1 MDRSAGWSGSG
12 SIIAPEIVSRRRP
25 KCGLKQALGKPAFRD
40 HGSPALAAPCVVR
53 SDKPLIWTTDVR
65 HSNRETPTT
74 RLTRRTILAAAPS
87 ALAAAALPARAAKN
101 YGPGVTDTE
110 IKIGNTGP
118 YSGPLANASPIP
130 LSEEAY
136 FKMINAQGGV
146 NGRKITWISYDDGYS
161 PPKTVEMT
169 RKLVEEDQVL
179 LLSGSIGTP
188 TNTAVWHYLNE
199 KKVPQLFPG
208 TGATK
213 WDDPKGHPW
222 TMAFFIS
229 YQAEGRIYAS
239 YILKNKPDA
248 KIAVLYQ
255 NDDFGKDY
263 LKGLVDGLGAK
274 AASMIKIKVSYETS
288 DPTVDSQIIQL
299 QASGCDVLVTVA
311 IPKFGSLAI
320 RKMAEID
327 WKPLHILNGIASSVG
342 ATLKPAGLEN
352 AKGIISD
359 NSFKDP
365 TDPQWQND
373 AGYKQWV
380 SFMDKYY
387 PNGDKTDNQC
397 VYGYSIGQTT
407 VQVLKQC
414 GDDLTRENVMKQAA
428 SMHNF
433 ELPMLLPGIVIN
445 TTPTDFQ
452 MIKQA
457 QMRRFNGERYVPFG
471 PVISGATVS

>member
-1 MDRSAGWSGSG
+1 MTS
-12 SIIAPEIVSRRRP
+12 
-25 KCGLKQALGKPAFRD
+25 
-40 HGSPALAAPCVVR
+40 
-53 SDKPLIWTTDVR
+53 
-65 HSNRETPTT
+65 
-74 RLTRRTILAAAPS
+74 LTRRTILAS
-87 ALAAAALPARAAKN
+87 ASSAVGFAALPARAAKK

-130 LSEEAY
+130 LSTKAY
-136 FKMINAQGGV
+136 FNMINAQGGV

-169 RKLVEEDQVL
+169 RRLVEEDQVFL
-179 LLSGSIGTP
+179 VSGPVGTP

-199 KKVPQLFPG
+199 KKVPQLFPA

-229 YQAEGRIYAS
+229 YQAEGRIYAA

-248 KIAVLYQ
+248 KIAVLSQ

-263 LKGLVDGLGAK
+263 LKGVIDGLGAK
-274 AASMIKIKVSYETS
+274 AASMIKIKLSYETT
-288 DPTVDSQIIQL
+288 DPTVDSQMIQL
-299 QASGCDVLVTVA
+299 QASGCDTLVTVA
-311 IPKFGSLAI
+311 IPKFGALAI
-320 RKMAEID
+320 RKMAEIN

-352 AKGIISD
+352 GKGIISD
-359 NSFKDP
+359 SSFKDP
-365 TDPQWQND
+365 TDPQWSND
-373 AGYKQWV
+373 AGYKQWLA
-380 SFMDKYY
+380 FMDKYY
-387 PNGDKTDNQC
+387 PDGDKTDNQA
-397 VYGYSIGQTT
+397 VYGYSIAQTT

-414 GDDLTRENVMKQAA
+414 GDELTRENVMKQAA
-428 SMHNF
+428 SMRNF
-433 ELPMLLPGIVIN
+433 ELPMLLPGIAIN
-445 TTPTDFQ
+445 TSPTDFQ

-471 PVISGATVS
+471 PVLSGGAVS

>member
-1 MDRSAGWSGSG
+1 M
-12 SIIAPEIVSRRRP
+12 
-25 KCGLKQALGKPAFRD
+25 
-40 HGSPALAAPCVVR
+40 
-53 SDKPLIWTTDVR
+53 TT
-65 HSNRETPTT
+65 
-74 RLTRRTILAAAPS
+74 LTRRTILASAPS
-87 ALAAAALPARAAKN
+87 AVAFSALPARAAEK

-110 IKIGNTGP
+110 IKIGNTSP

-130 LSEEAY
+130 LSMKAY
-136 FKMINAQGGV
+136 FEMINAQGGV
-146 NGRKITWISYDDGYS
+146 NGRKITWTSYDDGYS

-169 RKLVEEDQVL
+169 RKLVEEDQIFI
-179 LLSGSIGTP
+179 LSGSVGTP
-188 TNTAVWHYLNE
+188 TNTAVWRYLNE
-199 KKVPQLFPG
+199 NKVPQLFPA

-222 TMAFFIS
+222 TAAFFIS
-229 YQAEGRIYAS
+229 YQAEGHIYAA

-263 LKGLVDGLGAK
+263 LKGVVDGLGAK
-274 AASMIKIKVSYETS
+274 AASMIKTKLSYETT

-311 IPKFGSLAI
+311 IPKFGALAI
-320 RKMAEID
+320 RKMAEVG

-373 AGYKQWV
+373 AGHKQWL

-387 PNGDKTDNQC
+387 PDGDKTDNQT
-397 VYGYSIGQTT
+397 VYGYSIAQTT
-407 VQVLKQC
+407 VQALKQC
-414 GDDLTRENVMKQAA
+414 GDELTRENVMKQVANL
-428 SMHNF
+428 HHL

-445 TTPTDFQ
+445 TSPTDFAP
-452 MIKQA
+452 IKQA

-471 PVISGATVS
+471 PVLSGEMA